1 MKSTNT
7 KNKLFFGIYAVLV
20 MTLASLL
27 LCGSASAASKSATIQ
42 VSCTIRPMI
51 EMAASSAVRANSNL
65 GKQFQMSESFVDRGS
80 QKTKL
85 YSLTAL

>member
-1 MKSTNT
+1 
-7 KNKLFFGIYAVLV
+7 

-27 LCGSASAASKSATIQ
+27 LGGTAFASSKSATIQ
-42 VSCTIRPMI
+42 VSCTIKPMI
-51 EMAASSAVRANSNL
+51 EMASSPSSAQVNTNL
-65 GKQFQMSESFVDRGS
+65 GKQFQMNESFVDRGS